1 MRRLRQLACLLLVA
15 LWVPATAHCDF
26 EAIGFDEIFH
36 CSTDHHTP
44 SADAKSSDTCEVVES
59 GWIKR
64 APSEIDLTIPTATCI
79 CLICAGTPLSL
90 SSRDVA
96 PPSLNEH
103 GAAPPELVRTWQFI
117 FRAALPARA
126 PSFAS

>member
-1 MRRLRQLACLLLVA
+1 MLVA

-36 CSTDHHTP
+36 CANDHHAP
-44 SADAKSSDTCEVVES
+44 SADAKSSDTCEVVEN

-64 APSEIDLTIPTATCI
+64 ASSEIDLTASATACV
-79 CLICAGTPLSL
+79 CLICIVTPLSL
-90 SSRDVA
+90 SLRDV
-96 PPSLNEH
+96 PPLSLSERA
-103 GAAPPELVRTWQFI
+103 AAPPELIRTWQFVA
-117 FRAALPARA
+117 RAALPARA